1 VQTDP
6 TARTY
11 DEGSGSA
18 ADGIALMNRALASR
32 DPLEL
37 AIAGFLAGYKGN
49 TFRSYKN
56 DLQTFIQ
63 WCAQHDL
70 APLDAKRPHIE
81 LYIRWCEQR
90 GWAESTVRR
99 KYIVCKLFYAAAVE
113 DDYIVKN
120 PVAAVRPPKI
130 HEESQRRTFLTP
142 LEFAAFLQ
150 AARELGV
157 MEHALAALLGLS
169 GLRVAEACSL
179 NIESLGDEG
188 GYDSLRFIGKG
199 GKPADIPLPIP
210 VMRAVRAAIGD
221 RTSGPLLLSKA
232 GSRMD
237 PRCANRTVVRIA
249 KHAKVNTDISPHSL
263 RRTFCT
269 SGLVSGVPMR
279 DMQIAMRHAD
289 PRTTGKYDMAK
300 NNKDRHASHRVA
312 SFLAGMTG

>member
-1 VQTDP
+1 MYGQASP
-6 TARTY
+6 TAQSET
-11 DEGSGSA
+11 SVQLLS
-18 ADGIALMNRALASR
+18 RALASR

-49 TFRSYKN
+49 TFRCYRT
-56 DLQTFIQ
+56 DLQTYLA

-70 APLDAKRPHIE
+70 NPLEAKRPHIE
-81 LYIRWCEQR
+81 LYMRHNERQ
-90 GWAESTVRR
+90 GWAESTMRR
-99 KYIVCKLFYAAAVE
+99 KYLVVRLFYKAAVQ
-113 DDYIVKN
+113 DDFLTKN
-120 PVAAVRPPKI
+120 PAEYAKPPVI

-157 MEHALAALLGLS
+157 MEHAVAALLGLC
-169 GLRVAEACSL
+169 GLRVAEACVL
-179 NIESLGDEG
+179 DIESLGDEG
-188 GYDSLRFIGKG
+188 GYDSLKFIGKG

-210 VMRAVRAAIGD
+210 VMRAVRACIGD
-221 RTSGPLLLSKA
+221 RTSGPLLLNKA
-232 GSRMD
+232 GRRLDQRAAHRMV
-237 PRCANRTVVRIA
+237 RRIA
-249 KHAKVNTDISPHSL
+249 AHAKVNTDISPHSL

-279 DMQIAMRHAD
+279 DMQIAMRHSD